1 MKYATIA
8 LDENWDL
15 TIDKNGN
22 IATKTGSEAIAQDI
36 ASACATFLGEVYYN
50 NKLGIPY
57 QTEILGKA
65 FSSAYLSGKLEAE
78 ARRIKPVTDAAA
90 SVFFD
95 GATRKV
101 SAKIMTQTGDGET
114 QEVIL

>member
-1 MKYATIA
+1 MTYATIA
-8 LDENWDL
+8 LDENWDW
-15 TIDKNGN
+15 TVDKNGN
-22 IATKTGSEAIAQDI
+22 IATKTGGDAVAQDV

-50 NKLGIPY
+50 DKLGIPY

-78 ARRIKPVTDAAA
+78 ARRIEPVTDATA

-95 GATRKV
+95 SVTRMV

-114 QEVIL
+114 QEILL

>member
-1 MKYATIA
+1 MTYATIA
-8 LDENWDL
+8 LDENWDW

-22 IATKTGSEAIAQDI
+22 IASKTGGEAIAQDV
-36 ASACATFLGEVYYN
+36 ASACTTFLGEVYYN
-50 NKLGIPY
+50 DKLGIPY

-78 ARRIKPVTDAAA
+78 ARRIEPVTDAVA

-95 GATRKV
+95 SVTRRV

-114 QEVIL
+114 QEILL

>member
-1 MKYATIA
+1 MTYATIA

-22 IATKTGSEAIAQDI
+22 IDTKTGGEAVAQDV
-36 ASACATFLGEVYYN
+36 ASACATFLGEVHYN
-50 NKLGIPY
+50 DKLGIPY

-78 ARRIKPVTDAAA
+78 ARRIEPVTDAVA

-95 GATRKV
+95 SVTRRV

-114 QEVIL
+114 QEILL

>member
-1 MKYATIA
+1 MTYATIA
-8 LDENWDL
+8 LDENWDW

-22 IATKTGSEAIAQDI
+22 IDTKTGGAAVAQDV

-50 NKLGIPY
+50 DKLGIPY

-78 ARRIKPVTDAAA
+78 ARRIEPVTDAVA

-95 GATRKV
+95 SVTRRV

-114 QEVIL
+114 QEILL